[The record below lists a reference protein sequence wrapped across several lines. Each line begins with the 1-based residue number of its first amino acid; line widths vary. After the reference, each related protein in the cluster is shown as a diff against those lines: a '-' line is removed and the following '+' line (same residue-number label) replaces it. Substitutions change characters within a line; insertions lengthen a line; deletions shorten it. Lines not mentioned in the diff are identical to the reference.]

1 MKAILLTKQSEFQ
14 VYCANILWK
23 GKHISSVIVEEG
35 YAFERGAGIFWT
47 LDILWRNAQ
56 TLINVISK
64 NPLAF
69 VDYVKLYLYKNKYLG
84 RQSVHNERLL
94 REDYSKFADDLPI
107 IRVDNINSDQV
118 KGAIRTMNP
127 DVVLVFGTRLI
138 KSQVFADQQATFV
151 NMHWGWS
158 PDYRAEGIVSALGVE
173 GPSALGVTVH
183 LLSEYADGGNI
194 LYQAR
199 PVIDDEDNFY
209 SIGLK
214 LTLIGVKLFTRALDD
229 FQSNGV
235 LSGQPQDLSQGC
247 VYSAH
252 YMKTHPRLYHAAWKN
267 LKDL

>member
-1 MKAILLTKQSEFQ
+1 MKTILFIRQSEFQ
-14 VYCANILWK
+14 VYCANVLWK
-23 GKHISSVIVEEG
+23 DRRISAVIVEDG
-35 YAFERGAGIFWT
+35 YAFERGVGFIGT
-47 LDILWRNAQ
+47 LDILWRNGRM
-56 TLINVISK
+56 LLNVIAK
-64 NPLAF
+64 NPL
-69 VDYVKLYLYKNKYLG
+69 VLIDYVKLFLCKNKYLG
-84 RQSVHNERLL
+84 RQSFHNNRLL
-94 REDYSKFADDLPI
+94 HGDYSDFAEGLPVI
-107 IRVDNINSDQV
+107 KVDNINSEQV
-118 KGAIRTMNP
+118 SSVIREMRP

-214 LTLIGVKLFTRALDD
+214 LTLIGVELFTRALDD

-235 LSGQPQDLSQGC
+235 LSGQPQDLSQGR
-247 VYSAH
+247 VYSAR
-252 YMKTHPRLYHAAWKN
+252 YMKTHPRLYHAAWRN